1 MVKDKVIKY
10 LEANIGKLIS
20 GGELSKNLNVSRTAI
35 WKAINSLKDEG
46 YNIKSKKNEGYIL
59 NTNNNILSKEIIKKN
74 TAAKVFGKEIEIL
87 KTIDSTNNYLKLR
100 AQDKAIEGLVA
111 IAEQQTEG
119 KGRKGKSFFSP
130 AGSSIY
136 MSVLLKPKIKISNI
150 NLITII
156 AAISVV
162 EAIYNTTEIQTS
174 IKWVNDVMYN
184 NKKLC
189 GILTEASIE
198 GESGDINYI
207 VLGIGINVKKIN
219 FPDDIKNVATSL
231 GNITSIDY
239 NRNEL
244 IGQLLNQLENNYNK
258 LFSNNQCELINSY
271 RNYLSMLGNE
281 INVIL
286 SDSTYRAKAL
296 DIDENAHLIIQLPS
310 GEITKINCG
319 EISIKL

>member
-1 MVKDKVIKY
+1 MVKDEVIKY

-46 YNIKSKKNEGYIL
+46 YNIESKKNEGYIL

-74 TAAKVFGKEIEIL
+74 TTAKIFGKEIDIL
-87 KTIDSTNNYLKLR
+87 KTVDSTNNYLKLK
-100 AQDKAIEGLVA
+100 AQDKADEGLVA

-244 IGQLLNQLENNYNK
+244 IGQLLTQLENNYNK

-286 SDSTYRAKAL
+286 SDSTYTAKAL

>member
-1 MVKDKVIKY
+1 MVKDEVIKY

-35 WKAINSLKDEG
+35 WKAINALKDEG
-46 YNIKSKKNEGYIL
+46 YNIESKKNEGYIL

-74 TAAKVFGKEIEIL
+74 TTAKIFGKEIDIL
-87 KTIDSTNNYLKLR
+87 KTVDSTNNYLKLK
-100 AQDKAIEGLVA
+100 AQDKADEGLVA
-111 IAEQQTEG
+111 IAEQQTDG

-244 IGQLLNQLENNYNK
+244 IGQLLTQLENNYNK

>member
-1 MVKDKVIKY
+1 MVKDEVIKY
-10 LEANIGKLIS
+10 LETNIGKLIS

-46 YNIKSKKNEGYIL
+46 YNIESKKNEGYIL

-74 TAAKVFGKEIEIL
+74 TTTKVFGKEIDIL
-87 KTIDSTNNYLKLR
+87 KTVDSTNNYLKLK
-100 AQDKAIEGLVA
+100 AQDKADEGLVA

-244 IGQLLNQLENNYNK
+244 IGQLLTQLENNYNK

-286 SDSTYRAKAL
+286 SDSTYTAKAL

>member
-1 MVKDKVIKY
+1 MVKDEVIKY

-46 YNIKSKKNEGYIL
+46 YNIESKKNEGYIL

-74 TAAKVFGKEIEIL
+74 TTAKIFGKEIDIL
-87 KTIDSTNNYLKLR
+87 KTVDSTNNYLKLK
-100 AQDKAIEGLVA
+100 AQDKADEGLVA
-111 IAEQQTEG
+111 IAEQQTDG

>member
-1 MVKDKVIKY
+1 MVKDEVIKY

-46 YNIKSKKNEGYIL
+46 YNIESKKNEGYIL

-74 TAAKVFGKEIEIL
+74 TTAKVFGKEIDIL
-87 KTIDSTNNYLKLR
+87 KTVDSTNNYLKLK
-100 AQDKAIEGLVA
+100 AQDKADEGLVA
-111 IAEQQTEG
+111 IAEQQTDG

-162 EAIYNTTEIQTS
+162 EAIYNITKIQTS

>member
-1 MVKDKVIKY
+1 MVKDEVIKY

-35 WKAINSLKDEG
+35 WKAINALKDEG
-46 YNIKSKKNEGYIL
+46 YNIESKKNEGYIL

-74 TAAKVFGKEIEIL
+74 TTAKIFGKEIDIL
-87 KTIDSTNNYLKLR
+87 KTVDSTNNYLKLK
-100 AQDKAIEGLVA
+100 AQDKADEGLVA
-111 IAEQQTEG
+111 IAEQQTDG

>member
-1 MVKDKVIKY
+1 MVKDEVIKY

-87 KTIDSTNNYLKLR
+87 KTVDSTNNYLKLR
-100 AQDKAIEGLVA
+100 AQDKADEGLVA

-130 AGSSIY
+130 TGSSIY

-162 EAIYNTTEIQTS
+162 EAIYNTSEIQTS

>member
-1 MVKDKVIKY
+1 MVKDEVIKY

-46 YNIKSKKNEGYIL
+46 YNIESKKNEGYIL

-74 TAAKVFGKEIEIL
+74 TTAKVFGKEIDIL
-87 KTIDSTNNYLKLR
+87 KTVDSTNNYLKLK
-100 AQDKAIEGLVA
+100 AQDKADEGLVA

-244 IGQLLNQLENNYNK
+244 IGQLLTQLENNYNK

-286 SDSTYRAKAL
+286 SDSTYTAKAL

>member
-1 MVKDKVIKY
+1 MVKDEVIKY

-74 TAAKVFGKEIEIL
+74 TTAKVFGKEIDIL
-87 KTIDSTNNYLKLR
+87 KTVDSTNNYLKLR

-162 EAIYNTTEIQTS
+162 EAIYNTTKIQTS

-244 IGQLLNQLENNYNK
+244 IGQLLTQLENNYNK

>member
-1 MVKDKVIKY
+1 MVKDEVIKY
-10 LEANIGKLIS
+10 LETNIGKLIS

-46 YNIKSKKNEGYIL
+46 YNIESKKNEGYIL

-74 TAAKVFGKEIEIL
+74 TTAKIFGKEIDIL
-87 KTIDSTNNYLKLR
+87 KTVDSTNNYLKLK
-100 AQDKAIEGLVA
+100 AQDKADEGLVA
-111 IAEQQTEG
+111 IAEQQTDG

>member
-1 MVKDKVIKY
+1 MVKDEVIKY
-10 LEANIGKLIS
+10 LETNIGKLIS

-35 WKAINSLKDEG
+35 WKAINALKDEG
-46 YNIKSKKNEGYIL
+46 YNIESKKNEGYIL

-74 TAAKVFGKEIEIL
+74 TTAKVFGKEIDIL
-87 KTIDSTNNYLKLR
+87 KTVDSTNNYLKLK
-100 AQDKAIEGLVA
+100 AQDKADEGLVA

-130 AGSSIY
+130 TGSSIY

-244 IGQLLNQLENNYNK
+244 IGQLLTQLENNYNK

>member
-1 MVKDKVIKY
+1 MVKDEVIKY

-74 TAAKVFGKEIEIL
+74 ITAKVFGKEIEIL
-87 KTIDSTNNYLKLR
+87 KTVDSTNNYLKLR
-100 AQDKAIEGLVA
+100 AQDKVIEGLVA

-162 EAIYNTTEIQTS
+162 EAIYNTTKIQTS

-231 GNITSIDY
+231 GNITAIDY

>member
-1 MVKDKVIKY
+1 MVKDEVIKY
-10 LEANIGKLIS
+10 LETNIGKLIS

-35 WKAINSLKDEG
+35 WKAINTLKDEG
-46 YNIKSKKNEGYIL
+46 YNIESKKNEGYIL

-74 TAAKVFGKEIEIL
+74 TTAKIFGNEIDIL
-87 KTIDSTNNYLKLR
+87 KTVDSTNNYLKLK
-100 AQDKAIEGLVA
+100 AQDKADEGLVA

-162 EAIYNTTEIQTS
+162 EAIYNITKIQTS

-231 GNITSIDY
+231 GNITAIDY

-244 IGQLLNQLENNYNK
+244 IGQLLTQLENNYSK
-258 LFSNNQCELINSY
+258 LFSNNQYELINSY

-310 GEITKINCG
+310 GEIIKINCG

>member
-1 MVKDKVIKY
+1 MVKDEVIKY

-74 TAAKVFGKEIEIL
+74 TTAKVFGKEIEIL
-87 KTIDSTNNYLKLR
+87 KTVDSTNNYLKLR
-100 AQDKAIEGLVA
+100 AQDKVIEGLVA

-162 EAIYNTTEIQTS
+162 EAIYNTTKIQTS

-244 IGQLLNQLENNYNK
+244 IGQLLTQLENNYNK

-286 SDSTYRAKAL
+286 SDSTYIAKAL

>member
-1 MVKDKVIKY
+1 MVKDEVIKY
-10 LEANIGKLIS
+10 LETNIGKLIS

-35 WKAINSLKDEG
+35 WKAINALKDEG
-46 YNIKSKKNEGYIL
+46 YNIESKKNEGYIL
-59 NTNNNILSKEIIKKN
+59 NINNNILSEKIIKKN
-74 TAAKVFGKEIEIL
+74 TRAKMFGKEIEIL
-87 KTIDSTNNYLKLR
+87 KTVDSTNNYLKLK
-100 AQDKAIEGLVA
+100 AQNKANEGLVA

-130 AGSSIY
+130 VGTSIY
-136 MSVLLKPKIKISNI
+136 ISVLLKPKIKISNI

-162 EAIYNTTEIQTS
+162 EAIYNTTKIQTS

-207 VLGIGINVKKIN
+207 VLGIGINVKKID
-219 FPDDIKNVATSL
+219 FPDNIKNIATSL

-244 IGQLLNQLENNYNK
+244 IGQLLTQLENNYNK
-258 LFSNNQCELINSY
+258 LFSNNQDQLISSY

-286 SDSTYRAKAL
+286 SDSTYKAKAL

>member
-1 MVKDKVIKY
+1 MVKDEVIKY

-74 TAAKVFGKEIEIL
+74 ITAKVFGKEIEIL
-87 KTIDSTNNYLKLR
+87 KTVDSTNNYLKLR
-100 AQDKAIEGLVA
+100 AQDKVIEGLVA

-162 EAIYNTTEIQTS
+162 EAIYNTTKIQTS

-231 GNITSIDY
+231 GNITAIDY

-310 GEITKINCG
+310 GEIIKINCG

>member
-1 MVKDKVIKY
+1 MVKDEVIKY

-46 YNIKSKKNEGYIL
+46 YNIESKKNEGYIL

-74 TAAKVFGKEIEIL
+74 TTAKIFGKEIDIL
-87 KTIDSTNNYLKLR
+87 KTVDSTNNYLKLK
-100 AQDKAIEGLVA
+100 AQDKADEGLVA